1 MLKIDIK
8 QSGLLTVCMLAV
20 MALPAFGQ
28 ESILDLG
35 KQNPGTGIPGTGPLT
50 NAQIKEWLSQEGNH
64 KPLTVKLPLGLSLGE
79 SQMKGLDKNPLT
91 LAKIELGRQLYFDT
105 RVSSDRTISCAS
117 CHHPQEGYSRHTP
130 TGVGVNGQKGGRNSP
145 VSYNRILSDAQ
156 FWDGRA
162 SSLED
167 QAVGPIQNA
176 IEMGNTHEVMVRTLK
191 GIEGYSMQFEKIFPG
206 SGFTI
211 DNVGKALAAFER
223 TLVTGPAP
231 FDYSEA
237 YKRFA
242 TLDPEDLEELKTD
255 SPETYTQYEEAKVLA
270 EANPMSES
278 ALRGQEL
285 FFSKGVGCSNCHVGA
300 NLADGLHR
308 VRMQANATL
317 AAHRRNLGDRLDH
330 ARVVIRVDHA
340 HQPRFRAESG
350 GDRFGSDQSA
360 AVAPHHGDFVAPMR
374 HPSRGLANRRMLD
387 GGNYQMASRGGWL
400 VMHQPL
406 QREIIALGA
415 AGGENDLLRPAA
427 QQGCHLAARIF
438 DRFMASPAQRMR
450 AGGMAIMLAQEREH
464 RLLNA
469 RRDRSGGVVVEVER
483 AHIAILWRRILDVHK
498 ARPTVGLASQPVQ
511 AKRGRPGKAVLRS
524 ACRAESRRDWPTIC
538 LRFELGF
545 GFWFDVERL
554 DRFGQIDELA
564 NEGVANGA
572 EAADDPD
579 HEHGDQEDP
588 LQGEHAPALVAANSE
603 ELCEP
608 SHRCG
613 SWGKFLAAD
622 ASAGCGVSK
631 MHSPCQVPH
640 RLGKG
645 PPRSLNSWIFSDLR
659 RSPAQS
665 LSPSR
670 HKECGF
676 RNTCAAPCCE
686 GETCFAGESTADR
699 AESLHA
705 TGFCPCCPND
715 SRSSGQQHHN
725 PPREQVTSR
734 ATLPAAVRT
743 QIVQGFSPL
752 LTRRVGMSLGRS
764 RRRVPLAIASAA
776 PIIRAP
782 AANSITTRRVSKGP
796 HVRPYPGP

>member
-300 NLADGLHR
+300 NLADEQYHNLGIGMSAKEPDLGRFTETKVEKDKGAFKTPTIRNVALSAPYMHDGSL
-308 VRMQANATL
+308 ATL
-317 AAHRRNLGDRLDH
+317 EE
-330 ARVVIRVDHA
+330 VVEHYNK
-340 HQPRFRAESG
+340 G
-350 GDRFGSDQSA
+350 GDKNPSLSDKIVPLKLTPQESI
-360 AVAPHHGDFVAPMR
+360 D
-374 HPSRGLANRRMLD
+374 
-387 GGNYQMASRGGWL
+387 L
-400 VMHQPL
+400 V
-406 QREIIALGA
+406 E
-415 AGGENDLLRPAA
+415 
-427 QQGCHLAARIF
+427 F
-438 DRFMASPAQRMR
+438 MR
-450 AGGMAIMLAQEREH
+450 ACTGPFPIVSSA
-464 RLLNA
+464 RL
-469 RRDRSGGVVVEVER
+469 
-483 AHIAILWRRILDVHK
+483 
-498 ARPTVGLASQPVQ
+498 PQ
-511 AKRGRPGKAVLRS
+511 
-524 ACRAESRRDWPTIC
+524 
-538 LRFELGF
+538 
-545 GFWFDVERL
+545 
-554 DRFGQIDELA
+554 
-564 NEGVANGA
+564 
-572 EAADDPD
+572 
-579 HEHGDQEDP
+579 
-588 LQGEHAPALVAANSE
+588 
-603 ELCEP
+603 
-608 SHRCG
+608 
-613 SWGKFLAAD
+613 
-622 ASAGCGVSK
+622 
-631 MHSPCQVPH
+631 
-640 RLGKG
+640 
-645 PPRSLNSWIFSDLR
+645 
-659 RSPAQS
+659 
-665 LSPSR
+665 
-670 HKECGF
+670 
-676 RNTCAAPCCE
+676 
-686 GETCFAGESTADR
+686 
-699 AESLHA
+699 
-705 TGFCPCCPND
+705 
-715 SRSSGQQHHN
+715 
-725 PPREQVTSR
+725 
-734 ATLPAAVRT
+734 
-743 QIVQGFSPL
+743 
-752 LTRRVGMSLGRS
+752 
-764 RRRVPLAIASAA
+764 
-776 PIIRAP
+776 
-782 AANSITTRRVSKGP
+782 
-796 HVRPYPGP
+796 